1 MSTILVADDS
11 STFREPIAASL
22 RLLGHQVLV
31 ADNGQAAIE
40 SLEEQLVDLAVI
52 DVCMPE
58 LNGVEVLEKM
68 RAQKL
73 LDDVPVI
80 VLTSLPQHEVAGLDR
95 LGDCSYLSKLDFTFE
110 QLSAAVDEALE
121 RLRCRGASF
130 TAPRSATASSR
141 RRRALNSR

>member
-22 RLLGHQVLV
+22 RLRGHQVVV

-52 DVCMPE
+52 DVCMPQ
-58 LNGVEVLEKM
+58 LNGVELLERM

-80 VLTSLPQHEVAGLDR
+80 VLTSLAQHEVIGLDR
-95 LGDCSYLSKLDFTFE
+95 LGDCSYFSKSDFSFE

-121 RLRCRGASF
+121 RLRLRGASF
-130 TAPRSATASSR
+130 RARRSATASSR
-141 RRRALNSR
+141 RRGASESR